1 MTVKLGICSV
11 SLFDHTPDQAIATAV
26 AAGYGGIE
34 WRVTD
39 AGAGTGTDRFDDNLC
54 TLAPGEVAEAVAR
67 CASAGLTVIG
77 LDTYV
82 DSGDR
87 DAAERAF
94 ALAATAGVPWIRFRA
109 PWRDGTPFPEAFSA
123 ATAFVADLERRGT
136 AHGVRALLELHQR
149 TICPSASLAH
159 RLLSGTD
166 PAVVGVLYDAGNVM
180 IEGYEDHRIALDV
193 LGPYL
198 AGVHLKNVAFD
209 RPPGGGVW
217 QPRWSPLD
225 DGVVDVAALLEALD
239 AVGFDGWISLEDFSD
254 DRSPA
259 DTARHNAAVLA
270 RLSAGTPS

>member
-1 MTVKLGICSV
+1 MNLGICSV
-11 SLFDHTPDQAIATAV
+11 SLFDHTPEQAIATV
-26 AAGYGGIE
+26 TAAGYGGIE

-39 AGAGTGTDRFDDNLC
+39 AGAGAGTDRFDDNRC
-54 TLAPGEVAEAVAR
+54 TLTPGEVAAVVAR

-87 DAAERAF
+87 DGAERAF
-94 ALAATAGVPWIRFRA
+94 ALAAATGVPWIRFRA
-109 PWRDGTPFPEAFSA
+109 PWRDGTPWRQAFSA
-123 ATAFVADLERRGT
+123 ATAFVAYLEQRGI

-159 RLLSGTD
+159 RLLAGTD
-166 PAVVGVLYDAGNVM
+166 PAAVGVLYDAGNLM
-180 IEGYEDHRIALDV
+180 IEGYEDHRIALDL

-225 DGVVDVAALLEALD
+225 DGVVDVAGLLEALD

-259 DTARHNAAVLA
+259 DTAHHNAAVLA
-270 RLSAGTPS
+270 RLSAGRPS